1 MGTAPGSYYILF
13 AADNL
18 NLVTETNETNNVS
31 SVALTVI
38 APTVDLSVSSA
49 YTYATTILAG
59 NSTSAS
65 CYLDN
70 QGNAPATPANMG
82 FYLSTDNVFSSND
95 VSLGSQ
101 TATTLSGGG
110 YLSRFATI
118 TVATSTTAGTYY
130 VLFVADPLNLVTE
143 TSETNNVTSISR
155 AATPLL
161 VLSQGSFSNK
171 NEGLSLPLHGK
182 TTHTIRFDVG

>member
-1 MGTAPGSYYILF
+1 
-13 AADNL
+13 
-18 NLVTETNETNNVS
+18 
-31 SVALTVI
+31 
-38 APTVDLSVSSA
+38 
-49 YTYATTILAG
+49 
-59 NSTSAS
+59 
-65 CYLDN
+65 
-70 QGNAPATPANMG
+70 MG